1 MTRLNHRDRA
11 KLEQQKDAVLT
22 DGQPLGENASVNSEE
37 AVMEWKCFED
47 KRNRGDWRVEALDF
61 DDEGKVYVAIFSG
74 PNAEDRAE
82 EYAAL
87 KNGQESRLRRI
98 AS

>member
-1 MTRLNHRDRA
+1 MSDHRDRA
-11 KLEQQKDAVLT
+11 AEEAVLT
-22 DGQPLGENASVNSEE
+22 KTEALEENSPVCSVE

-47 KRNRGDWRVEALDF
+47 KRNAGDWRVEAIDF
-61 DDEGKVYVAIFSG
+61 DNEGRIYVTTFSG
-74 PNAEDRAE
+74 PEAQGRAE

-87 KNGQESRLRRI
+87 KNGQESRLERI

>member
-1 MTRLNHRDRA
+1 MSDHRDRA
-11 KLEQQKDAVLT
+11 VEDAVLT
-22 DGQPLGENASVNSEE
+22 KTEALEENAPVCSAE

-47 KRNRGDWRVEALDF
+47 KRTQGDWRVEAIDF
-61 DDEGKVYVAIFSG
+61 DDEGKVYVTIFSG
-74 PNAEDRAE
+74 PDARERAE

-87 KNGQESRLRRI
+87 KNGQESRLERI